1 MAFQDQRCH
10 RTGQPL
16 SVSCSIGEH
25 LFAVMGGVQLDLG
38 GDRWSQWRLVTGI
51 RNGVTSR
58 LQELPLTGIL
68 LCNHCDNA
76 AALPTNTAARTR

>member
-25 LFAVMGGVQLDLG
+25 LFAVMKGAHLDSG
-38 GDRWSQWRLVTGI
+38 GDRWSQWRLVTSI
-51 RNGVTSR
+51 RDGVISHLT
-58 LQELPLTGIL
+58 LPAAAQDLTGQITIAGTMPL
-68 LCNHCDNA
+68 
-76 AALPTNTAARTR
+76 R

>member
-25 LFAVMGGVQLDLG
+25 LFAEMEGAQLDSG
-38 GDRWSQWRLVTGI
+38 GDRWSQWRLVTSN

-58 LQELPLTGIL
+58 LQELPLTQDL
-68 LCNHCDNA
+68 TVQSLRRCRCA
-76 AALPTNTAARTR
+76 AD